1 MPRDIDLP
9 KPSTHLMLLE
19 KLPQLFPELVEGV
32 EWDVREGGF
41 RNVLDFLASIRVT
54 EFTQQNDDENLPLTH
69 GVNWNEFG
77 RNYRNF
83 RPQEVG
89 VDIFDLLDFPM
100 DEEQVTLLTVLDY
113 CNIIRNMSMHDTRR
127 TNFVLSEL
135 LIWTKYLQCALQ
147 KMYEVAGDLDDEK
160 ETVKDD
166 LAVAEAKLASND
178 NELSEAHEEVNARAE
193 QVKAAHIEALQAAD
207 ARARNLERAKADSD
221 RSSKAEINHLGRQL
235 AIRELSNTPIS
246 AMTKSLPGA
255 GSTNRRGVANDDS
268 SDRLESSHTTPL
280 RGRSDQHTTSG

>member
-1 MPRDIDLP
+1 MRSNQAFRGETMPRDIDLP

-19 KLPQLFPELVEGV
+19 KLPELFPELVEGV
-32 EWDVREGGF
+32 EWDVREGGV

-54 EFTQQNDDENLPLTH
+54 EFAQQNDDENLPLTH

-77 RNYRNF
+77 RSYRNF
-83 RPQEVG
+83 RLQEVE

-113 CNIIRNMSMHDTRR
+113 CNIIRNMSLHDTRR

-178 NELSEAHEEVNARAE
+178 TELSEAHEEVSRLRQEQQLLRQEVADLNARGE

-207 ARARNLERAKADSD
+207 ARARDLERAKADSD
-221 RSSKAEINHLGRQL
+221 RSSKAEINRLGRQL
-235 AIRELSNTPIS
+235 AIHW
-246 AMTKSLPGA
+246 
-255 GSTNRRGVANDDS
+255 
-268 SDRLESSHTTPL
+268 ESWRHMMC
-280 RGRSDQHTTSG
+280 

>member
-1 MPRDIDLP
+1 MEQLVRSNQAFRGETMPRDIDLP

-19 KLPQLFPELVEGV
+19 KLPELFPELVEGV
-32 EWDVREGGF
+32 EWDVREGGV

-54 EFTQQNDDENLPLTH
+54 EFAQQNDDENLPLTH

-77 RNYRNF
+77 RSYRNF
-83 RPQEVG
+83 RLQEVE

-113 CNIIRNMSMHDTRR
+113 CNIIRNMSLHDTRR

-178 NELSEAHEEVNARAE
+178 TELSEAHEEVSRLRQEQQLLRQEVADLNARGE

-207 ARARNLERAKADSD
+207 ARARDLERAKADSD
-221 RSSKAEINHLGRQL
+221 RSSKAEINRLGRQL
-235 AIRELSNTPIS
+235 AIHW
-246 AMTKSLPGA
+246 
-255 GSTNRRGVANDDS
+255 
-268 SDRLESSHTTPL
+268 ESWRHMMC
-280 RGRSDQHTTSG
+280 

>member
-1 MPRDIDLP
+1 MARIRDINDIDEDEDGQIVDYSGDSDGDNKSEEDLPEDTFRRRPAPDLGALDTSQPLQCSILREDGELLLRSNQAFRGDTMPMVVDLP
-9 KPSTHLMLLE
+9 KPGTHLMLLE
-19 KLPQLFPELVEGV
+19 KLPELFPELVEGV

-54 EFTQQNDDENLPLTH
+54 EFTQQTDDENLPLTH

-83 RPQEVG
+83 RLQEVE

-166 LAVAEAKLASND
+166 LAVAEAKLAS
-178 NELSEAHEEVNARAE
+178 
-193 QVKAAHIEALQAAD
+193 
-207 ARARNLERAKADSD
+207 
-221 RSSKAEINHLGRQL
+221 
-235 AIRELSNTPIS
+235 P
-246 AMTKSLPGA
+246 
-255 GSTNRRGVANDDS
+255 
-268 SDRLESSHTTPL
+268 
-280 RGRSDQHTTSG
+280 

>member
-1 MPRDIDLP
+1 MARIRDIDDIDEEDLPEEIFRRHPAPGLGALDTSQPLQYSTLREGQELLVRSNQAFRGETMPMGVDLP
-9 KPSTHLMLLE
+9 KPATHMMLLE
-19 KLPQLFPELVEGV
+19 KLPQLFPEMVEGV

-41 RNVLDFLASIRVT
+41 RNVLDFLASIRVA
-54 EFTQQNDDENLPLTH
+54 EFTQHIDDENLSLTH

-83 RPQEVG
+83 RQQEVE

-100 DEEQVTLLTVLDY
+100 DEDQVTLLTVLDY
-113 CNIIRNMSMHDTRR
+113 CNIIRNMSLHDTRR

-147 KMYEVAGDLDDEK
+147 KMYEIAGDLDDEK

-178 NELSEAHEEVNARAE
+178 SELSEAHEEVSRLRQELQRLRQEVADLNARAE
-193 QVKAAHIEALQAAD
+193 QVKIAHIEALQAAD
-207 ARARNLERAKADSD
+207 ARAV
-221 RSSKAEINHLGRQL
+221 
-235 AIRELSNTPIS
+235 T
-246 AMTKSLPGA
+246 
-255 GSTNRRGVANDDS
+255 
-268 SDRLESSHTTPL
+268 
-280 RGRSDQHTTSG
+280 